1 MSCRLLRADRG
12 RSLSQALR
20 FGRNAHGKPWLA
32 ASDAGSALR
41 FSIAHAPG
49 ALLCAVA
56 SGGELGCDVEAA
68 ARGSGGSAERLAKR
82 YYAPEERAA
91 LDALPP
97 GEPRRRRFLELWT
110 LKEAYVKA
118 LGRGIAAAQLS
129 SFALQLA
136 PDAVDAARP
145 MRVRLAHGDA
155 GPLLAAPR
163 GDGGDEAAQAG
174 PASWHFALLR
184 LGSAGD
190 DAHLAAVCATGGA
203 ADAPLQL
210 RCWRTVPL
218 SEGSDDEQAP
228 TLLAFGG

>member
-1 MSCRLLRADRG
+1 
-12 RSLSQALR
+12 
-20 FGRNAHGKPWLA
+20 
-32 ASDAGSALR
+32 
-41 FSIAHAPG
+41 
-49 ALLCAVA
+49 
-56 SGGELGCDVEAA
+56 
-68 ARGSGGSAERLAKR
+68 
-82 YYAPEERAA
+82 
-91 LDALPP
+91 
-97 GEPRRRRFLELWT
+97 
-110 LKEAYVKA
+110 
-118 LGRGIAAAQLS
+118 
-129 SFALQLA
+129 
-136 PDAVDAARP
+136 